1 MHENGDAPGLQQA
14 DAALRKDEKDPRL
27 QALQAFARKMVKNS
41 YVALQLALQE
51 PDYWS
56 RTRFEVDFNIE
67 LERMAAR
74 LTESKRS
81 ESHK

>member
-1 MHENGDAPGLQQA
+1 M
-14 DAALRKDEKDPRL
+14 
-27 QALQAFARKMVKNS
+27 KNS